1 VRSDLGM
8 DGTDE
13 AGEVLLISG
22 GAFQRHGLEGRVRG
36 SANRRPSIMLFGT
49 KMARNLD
56 LQDT

>member
-1 VRSDLGM
+1 M